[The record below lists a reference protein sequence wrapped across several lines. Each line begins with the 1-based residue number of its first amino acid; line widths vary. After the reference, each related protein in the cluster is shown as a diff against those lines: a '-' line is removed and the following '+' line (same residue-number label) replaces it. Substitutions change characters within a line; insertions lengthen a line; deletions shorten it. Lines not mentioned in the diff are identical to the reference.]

1 MFETLPPPPAA
12 PEKKGES
19 PKSVASPKLAIVM
32 KSIVL
37 VCVGPACPCLMIPL
51 VLLEVP
57 SGIEVTPVKS
67 INEVQFNPGN
77 VCRLLIE
84 KYTKLTLS

>member
-1 MFETLPPPPAA
+1 MFETLPSLPPA

-57 SGIEVTPVKS
+57 AGLEVAAVKS
-67 INEVQFNPGN
+67 PKSCVFPFVAIVKNSI
-77 VCRLLIE
+77 LL
-84 KYTKLTLS
+84 

>member
-57 SGIEVTPVKS
+57 SGLEVAAVKS
-67 INEVQFNPGN
+67 PKSCVFPFVAIVRNSI
-77 VCRLLIE
+77 LL
-84 KYTKLTLS
+84 